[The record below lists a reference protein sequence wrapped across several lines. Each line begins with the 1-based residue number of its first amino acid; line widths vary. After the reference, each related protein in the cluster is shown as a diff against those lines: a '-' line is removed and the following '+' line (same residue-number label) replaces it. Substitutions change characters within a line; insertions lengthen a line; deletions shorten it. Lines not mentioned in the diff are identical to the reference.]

1 MEPVVAR
8 GARGRRRVEHAS
20 GATTGEGRCV
30 GQNFWHARGGRNG
43 KYVMAR
49 RSQDWN
55 EGLANDLQDP
65 KFVREF
71 LEAAAEDGI
80 PPTVALCK
88 VLRAT
93 TPPVKRRS

>member
-1 MEPVVAR
+1 
-8 GARGRRRVEHAS
+8 
-20 GATTGEGRCV
+20 
-30 GQNFWHARGGRNG
+30 
-43 KYVMAR
+43 MAR